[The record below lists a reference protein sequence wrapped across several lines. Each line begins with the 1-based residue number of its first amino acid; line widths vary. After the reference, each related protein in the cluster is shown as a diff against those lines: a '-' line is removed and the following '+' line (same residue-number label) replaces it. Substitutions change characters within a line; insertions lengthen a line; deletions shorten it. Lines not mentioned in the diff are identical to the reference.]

1 VRHWLIH
8 WLLSAVG
15 LLIVTYILPGIQVD
29 SFGSAMIAAAV
40 IGIVNVTAGLI
51 LKLIFLPFI
60 LLTLGLF
67 YFLING
73 LMLKLASEL
82 VPGFRV
88 TGCAPAVVG
97 SILLSIVNFL
107 LNRLVFF

>member
-1 VRHWLIH
+1 MN

-15 LLIVTYILPGIQVD
+15 ILIVTHILPGIQVD
-29 SFGSAMIAAAV
+29 SFSSALIAAAV

-51 LKLIFLPFI
+51 LKLLFLPFI

-73 LMLKLASEL
+73 LMLKLASGIRARISRQRL
-82 VPGFRV
+82 RHGRHR
-88 TGCAPAVVG
+88 
-97 SILLSIVNFL
+97 IDLSANVARSPTIC
-107 LNRLVFF
+107 

>member
-1 VRHWLIH
+1 MRHWLID

-15 LLIVTYILPGIQVD
+15 ILIVTQILPGIQVD
-29 SFGSAMIAAAV
+29 SFGSALIAALV
-40 IGIVNVTAGLI
+40 IGVVNVTAGLI
-51 LKLIFLPFI
+51 LKIVFFPFI
-60 LLTLGLF
+60 LLTLGTF

-73 LMLKLASEL
+73 LMLKLSSAF

-88 TGCAPAVVG
+88 NGCATAVIG
-97 SILLSIVNFL
+97 SILLTVINFL